1 MKKAGLEFKVG
12 IFVVI
17 SLAILGGLV
26 FKTGDLYLKPGYM
39 VRLIFDTVSGIDNG
53 SPVRLAG
60 VTVGEV
66 KEIHVV
72 RSESG
77 ETQVEVHAR
86 IDQGVYLE
94 DDARPRITTSGFLG
108 EKYIE
113 IFPGTS
119 GNKAIG
125 GEGVLT
131 GHEPS
136 NMDDVLASGQRLIGK
151 MEYAMDNVNQVVAD
165 PDFKSHVKGTFS
177 NTDKV
182 AGNLVETSDDLKDA
196 AKSAKIVMARL
207 RDGEG
212 TVGKLLKEDK
222 IAKDLEAFVADIKA
236 HPWKLLKRN

>member
-12 IFVVI
+12 IFVVAA
-17 SLAILGGLV
+17 LAILGGLV
-26 FKTGDLYLKPGYM
+26 MKTGDFYLKPGYA
-39 VRLIFDTVSGIDNG
+39 VRMIFDTVSGIDTG
-53 SPVRLAG
+53 SPVKLAG

-66 KEIHVV
+66 KEINVV
-72 RSESG
+72 RSAEG

-86 IDQGVYLE
+86 IDEGVYLE
-94 DDARPRITTSGFLG
+94 EDARPRIDSMGFLG

-113 IFPGTS
+113 ILPGTS
-119 GNKAIG
+119 GNKAVSG
-125 GEGVLT
+125 GGVLA

-136 NMDDVLASGQRLIGK
+136 NMDDIMASGQRLIGK

-165 PDFKSHVKGTFS
+165 PEFKTHLKGTFV
-177 NTDKV
+177 NADKV
-182 AGNLVETSDDLKDA
+182 ATNLVETSEDLKDA
-196 AKSAKIVMARL
+196 AKSAKVVMGRL

-222 IAKDLEAFVADIKA
+222 IAKDLEAFVVDIKA